1 MASEQSPPCIYVIA
15 GTNGAGKS
23 SVIGAAIV
31 ESGAD
36 YFNPDAVAQ
45 SLLAAHASL
54 TQQDA
59 NSQAWQHGV
68 RRLEQAIARKLTFAF
83 ETTLGGRTIPR
94 LLHEASAAG
103 IDVKMWFI
111 ALATADL
118 HIERVRARVASGGHH
133 IASAAIRERY
143 DRSRQNLVLLLPVLA
158 ELRVFDNSVEADP
171 RRGQAPQPVL
181 VLHTARGRIEAMCQ
195 PTDVPEWAKPLVV
208 AALRVMQ
215 PL

>member
-1 MASEQSPPCIYVIA
+1 MASEQSRPCIYVIA

-31 ESGAD
+31 ESGAV
-36 YFNPDAVAQ
+36 YFNPDTVAK
-45 SLLAAHASL
+45 SLLAAHPAL

-68 RRLEQAIARKLTFAF
+68 RRLQQAIDQKLTFAF
-83 ETTLGGRTIPR
+83 ETTLGGTTIPR
-94 LLHEASAAG
+94 LLHEAAVAG

-133 IASAAIRERY
+133 IASATIRQRY
-143 DRSRQNLVLLLPVLA
+143 DRSRQNLALLLPVLA

-171 RRGQAPQPVL
+171 LRGQAPEPVL
-181 VLHTARGRIEAMCQ
+181 VLHTVRGRIEALCQ
-195 PTDVPEWAKPLVV
+195 PTNVPEWAKPLVV
-208 AALRVMQ
+208 LALRV
-215 PL
+215 PPR